1 MVRFW
6 VARGVVLAG
15 AVGLFS
21 SLGWDGARAAD
32 PEAAEMLAKLG
43 RPGDFSLAPP
53 EVTEDAPSGWYLRAD
68 AGYSAASGAG
78 LSVAGV
84 PLGRDVSGAGWSAGG
99 GIGYRFLP
107 SLRADATLDYL
118 SLGSAQLGLWS
129 FEAASTVAQA
139 NVYWDIATIAGF
151 TPYVGAGAGFAI
163 TTLDAPAALGPS
175 GNDWRFAWSV
185 SAGVSYAF
193 SPDFSL
199 DLSYRYLDLGAP
211 SWAGGLAMGG
221 TTAQQVR
228 LGLRYLLH

>member
-1 MVRFW
+1 MARFW

-15 AVGLFS
+15 AVGLVS
-21 SLGWDGARAAD
+21 SLGGGLACAAD

-53 EVTEDAPSGWYLRAD
+53 DVSEDAPSGWYMRAD
-68 AGYSAASGAG
+68 AGFSAASGAG
-78 LSVAGV
+78 LSLAGV

-118 SLGSAQLGLWS
+118 SLGSAQLGAWQFDAS
-129 FEAASTVAQA
+129 STVAQA
-139 NVYWDIATIAGF
+139 NLYWDIATIAGF

-175 GNDWRFAWSV
+175 GNDWRFAWSA

-193 SPDFSL
+193 GPDFSL
-199 DLSYRYLDLGAP
+199 DLSYRYLDMGAP
-211 SWAGGLAMGG
+211 AWPGGLAMGD

-228 LGLRYLLH
+228 LGLRYSLR